1 MTLQLSLFFSPACSA
16 ATLTLSLHRKPPPWH
31 THTHLHSHP
40 LRPPPSPTRC
50 LYSHQW
56 SRSARWPVQPLLSSD
71 SRHCGWVISIAAHWL
86 KRGTHTSAETL
97 EVCKCVYWVKLLLHI
112 VFVMIKWIVHF
123 LISQISQE
131 AFLSGCFEGADR
143 AFLLSALITCYC
155 FYWVVPYW
163 STAVQWTQL
172 SSNVI
177 GNWPCNG
184 AKPDNICLTFMRP
197 WFWCTSWCRCQ

>member
-1 MTLQLSLFFSPACSA
+1 MTLQLSPFFSPACSA
-16 ATLTLSLHRKPPPWH
+16 AALTLSLHRKPPPLD

-40 LRPPPSPTRC
+40 LRSPPSPTRC

-97 EVCKCVYWVKLLLHI
+97 EVCKCVYWVKLLLHV
-112 VFVMIKWIVHF
+112 VFVIIKWIVHF

-184 AKPDNICLTFMRP
+184 AKPDNICLTFMRL